1 MKSGKITHEEAIAAL
16 EAQHAATVAGQ
27 APTVLTDPA
36 QARGAAR
43 ENPRSLGVNAPP
55 VDRAAGADTSDD
67 PADPNH
73 GRQFPFSRQA
83 QWASE
88 QQAKRAGVVGP
99 ISGRN
104 APGTVTGGE
113 KFSVTD
119 PNLHSGTTWRTSGVA
134 GGYYGKDEK
143 GNEMTG
149 TPSITYDPK
158 DNPGEAN
165 LIEQK
170 YGTRNPNSPNSGG
183 FVAPGSVTGN
193 TITDAKGNA
202 LNRQTGV
209 VTPFKA
215 PNLATVAISNAVA
228 NGEVTGPD
236 AARGAIPGGKADAP
250 ATPVTGRHPWSKPS
264 FKPLTGGGMP
274 PGMKVTTPN
283 QSYLSY
289 LKDQLFSNQDPPSA
303 RQQEH
308 EWAATRPENMPKP
321 VNDKEEQ
328 LKKKALTV
336 NR

>member
-43 ENPRSLGVNAPP
+43 ENPQSLGENAPP
-55 VDRAAGADTSDD
+55 DRAAGADTSDD

-83 QWASE
+83 QWRSE
-88 QQAKRAGVVGP
+88 QEAKRAGVVGP
-99 ISGRN
+99 ISGQET
-104 APGTVTGGE
+104 PGTVTGGE

-143 GNEMTG
+143 GNERTG

-183 FVAPGSVTGN
+183 FVAPGSVRMLPSTAPSYVNGKQMTPKPFAAPMKAAGAIN
-193 TITDAKGNA
+193 GGKPSTPPAA
-202 LNRQTGV
+202 PP
-209 VTPFKA
+209 VTQGPGPTSSGRPDTPAA
-215 PNLATVAISNAVA
+215 PAAPQKRSPEDEESIRKST
-228 NGEVTGPD
+228 
-236 AARGAIPGGKADAP
+236 AAREGIKRFLWSQIP
-250 ATPVTGRHPWSKPS
+250 
-264 FKPLTGGGMP
+264 PLG
-274 PGMKVTTPN
+274 
-283 QSYLSY
+283 
-289 LKDQLFSNQDPPSA
+289 SNGPQ
-303 RQQEH
+303 
-308 EWAATRPENMPKP
+308 
-321 VNDKEEQ
+321 
-328 LKKKALTV
+328 
-336 NR
+336 